1 MTADSSSF
9 FLNHLH
15 EKTTQKPQHECE
27 TKIWQQLLL
36 HALCCLSGHINA
48 THGVK
53 LCFCDV
59 QMVVQAAAFTPLSDD
74 GKVGLRHEA
83 HEQQDVD
90 VAGFPAEHT
99 SGKNVRNSIR
109 ECSSLKGHAAV

>member
-15 EKTTQKPQHECE
+15 EKVKNKIKLKPRHIECE

-53 LCFCDV
+53 LGFCDV

-99 SGKNVRNSIR
+99 SGKNVRNSIS
-109 ECSSLKGHAAV
+109 ECSSLK